1 MSTRSCERD
10 SSTICCKH
18 IVQSVVKRASWKSS
32 IIERRSNTSYNLECD
47 YCGLNDPRSRL
58 LSRSQTEKYLK
69 VKERGMAR
77 EEYESIK
84 QK

>member
-32 IIERRSNTSYNLECD
+32 IIERRSNTVTSYSLECD
-47 YCGLNDPRSRL
+47 YCGLNDSRSRL
-58 LSRSQTEKYLK
+58 QSRGQTEKYLK
-69 VKERGMAR
+69 VKERGMAL
-77 EEYESIK
+77 EVC
-84 QK
+84 